1 MRLQS
6 HRHKTLS
13 IILGSV
19 RVCVCVWWAGGMV
32 SSWVWFELG
41 FSSNCSACCCW
52 FSFGNLC
59 SVCIVCR
66 SVSLCHSERQAF
78 SCLNLSCIMWP
89 IWNKARENKIS
100 NRVHTRPEKNF
111 HCNVVVPFIPFLTV
125 SFFFFCKFPIEY
137 FNYFGLLRV
146 LHRCFC
152 LISVFIFSF
161 VFFFYISL
169 SLSILTHTRLFLVID
184 GHLFC
189 SSFVMELNF
198 TWQFSFT
205 FLTEHNVAY
214 AQLIC
219 HVS

>member
-1 MRLQS
+1 
-6 HRHKTLS
+6 
-13 IILGSV
+13 
-19 RVCVCVWWAGGMV
+19 MV

-89 IWNKARENKIS
+89 MKQSKRKQNIEQSSHKAREEFS
-100 NRVHTRPEKNF
+100 LQCCRS
-111 HCNVVVPFIPFLTV
+111 FL
-125 SFFFFCKFPIEY
+125 SFFNCFFFFFCKFPIEY
-137 FNYFGLLRV
+137 FNYFRLLRV

-161 VFFFYISL
+161 AFFFYISL
-169 SLSILTHTRLFLVID
+169 SLSMLTHTRLFLVID